1 MGDILL
7 LNDEKDRKNLSLS
20 VGRGGKHVQ
29 VYSYYK
35 MLCHFFVP
43 HISPEGTTGPNWLK
57 FGMGPPMGIT
67 RGFIEGFLKIRSGG
81 PDIGYPR
88 GPGKGLKIFKKF
100 FSEFFM
106 FCWN

>member
-1 MGDILL
+1 MKLAA
-7 LNDEKDRKNLSLS
+7 NS
-20 VGRGGKHVQ
+20 VQ

-88 GPGKGLKIFKKF
+88 GPGRGPKILKKF
-100 FSEFFM
+100 FPNFS
-106 FCWN
+106 FCFVGYDQGKSKLPIKGKNCA

>member
-1 MGDILL
+1 MYLGYLL
-7 LNDEKDRKNLSLS
+7 SACIVLN
-20 VGRGGKHVQ
+20 VQ

-88 GPGKGLKIFKKF
+88 GPGKGPKILKKF
-100 FSEFFM
+100 FSEFFIS
-106 FCWN
+106 FCRN